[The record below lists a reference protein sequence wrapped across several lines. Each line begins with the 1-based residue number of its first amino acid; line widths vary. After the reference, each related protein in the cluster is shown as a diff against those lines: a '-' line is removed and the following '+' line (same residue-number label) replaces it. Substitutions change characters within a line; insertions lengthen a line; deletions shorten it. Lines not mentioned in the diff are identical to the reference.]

1 MQTAQAAALVLEGMM
16 MTTRRT
22 LLAISGCL
30 PVAMLWPKYSLA
42 QLAPRFIDLAGGL
55 PSSEQIVQALKAQQK
70 LGSTK
75 TRKLNLEPMMST
87 QPGLAADSTPRESIA
102 VKSESPRLSFDQITF
117 EFDSARISRSAFPV
131 LQEIGSALKSD
142 ELQGLRF
149 LIEGHTDAA
158 GGLQYN
164 MRLSSRRADAVKRYL
179 ITRHSLRANRLLTA
193 GKGSTDLH
201 DADNP
206 NSGANRRVILMAFEG
221 ETALS

>member
-1 MQTAQAAALVLEGMM
+1 

-22 LLAISGCL
+22 LLTLSGCL
-30 PVAMLWPKYSLA
+30 PVAMLWPQYSLA
-42 QLAPRFIDLAGGL
+42 QFAPRFIDLAGGR
-55 PSSEQIVQALKAQQK
+55 PTSQQIVQALKAQQK

-87 QPGLAADSTPRESIA
+87 GSGVAADSTPRESIA

-117 EFDSARISRSAFPV
+117 EFDSARISRAAFPV
-131 LQEIGSALKSD
+131 LQEIGSALKSE
-142 ELQGLRF
+142 ELLGLRF

-179 ITRHSLRANRLLTA
+179 MTHHSLRANRLLTA

-201 DADNP
+201 DAENP
-206 NSGANRRVILMAFEG
+206 TSGTNRRVILMAFEG
-221 ETALS
+221 ETAVT

>member
-1 MQTAQAAALVLEGMM
+1 M

-22 LLAISGCL
+22 LLTISGCL
-30 PVAMLWPKYSLA
+30 PLTMLLPKHSLA
-42 QLAPRFIDLAGGL
+42 QFAPRFIDLAGER
-55 PSSEQIVQALKAQQK
+55 PTSQQIVQALKAQQK

-75 TRKLNLEPMMST
+75 TRKLNLEPMMSA
-87 QPGLAADSTPRESIA
+87 QPGMAADSTPRESIA

-117 EFDSARISRSAFPV
+117 DFDSARISPGAFPV
-131 LQEIGSALKSD
+131 LQEIGSALKSE

-179 ITRHSLRANRLLTA
+179 MTRHNLRANRLLTA
-193 GKGSTDLH
+193 GKGSTYLH

-206 NSGANRRVILMAFEG
+206 TSGANRRVILMAFEG
-221 ETALS
+221 ETATT